1 MKIKKTVAAVASTN
15 KTSDSSQKSAR
26 LTNNRMKR
34 QEAIDSSDHD
44 GGGRGAIEHDAVD
57 TSLKNDAPQHI
68 PQRRFTVPAA
78 LDTCQLQD
86 NLTLTVSVD
95 ADVHENT
102 A

>member
-15 KTSDSSQKSAR
+15 KTSDSSQK
-26 LTNNRMKR
+26 RMKR

-57 TSLKNDAPQHI
+57 TSMKNDAPQHI